1 MFGVKESR
9 QPIKGEFAKK
19 LIEEVQRM
27 IKMKKEGKDLH
38 FENEERER
46 KHNIIIVDKEDKEN
60 NNMTQEKKQEIL
72 QKLEHKG
79 LCSIDANLI
88 LDKAIQ
94 YSSVKGEYVI
104 ERYAIELADLLL
116 STTVFNKKTGE
127 KEFKLEIDYKTGA
140 TTFYK
145 K

>member
-38 FENEERER
+38 FENKERER
-46 KHNIIIVDKEDKEN
+46 KYNIIIVDKEEKEK

-72 QKLEHKG
+72 QKLEDKG

-104 ERYAIELADLLL
+104 ERYAIELAELLL
-116 STTVFNKKTGE
+116 STTVFDKKTGE
-127 KEFKLEIDYKTGA
+127 KEFKLGIDHKTGA

-145 K
+145 

>member
-1 MFGVKESR
+1 
-9 QPIKGEFAKK
+9 
-19 LIEEVQRM
+19 
-27 IKMKKEGKDLH
+27 LH

-72 QKLEHKG
+72 QKLEDKG

-127 KEFKLEIDYKTGA
+127 KEFKL
-140 TTFYK
+140 
-145 K
+145 